1 MTQLTTSP
9 VKELRCTECGR
20 PVRHLPQGYQTGDAV
35 YCQEHIALTARD
47 PRFVIPD
54 AIKAAERDMMQ
65 PADQLIDWCLPELT
79 DTFGYLLPGTVTYG
93 CAFPKNG
100 KTAFLSNNLHYWDR
114 CGVRV
119 WVMPTE
125 SRPKGLITRL
135 AAFRVG
141 VPAEEALSR
150 RLRVRMESGDPHAFE
165 QMTSLMSEFSRMA
178 HETRTDGSNIA
189 IEPSP
194 RLTRSVFRKSVAA
207 ASAGG
212 YGLVV
217 VDHVDHI
224 QADEGESEYTTS
236 AGVQHDALEFAE
248 QYELPIL
255 LMSQLNTSRVGR
267 DLLYR
272 YRRPNTDW
280 LWMKGTKDQIATTMF
295 GVYRPMD
302 PNVDD
307 KILQDAKDGKAEG
320 WRVAMTNTMGVA
332 DMLSR
337 YGGARPDR
345 TVLLDYRDG
354 VLASK
359 PAPDLY
365 AMQSDYHGIYTGSP
379 SGFERRVS

>member
-1 MTQLTTSP
+1 MTARDSMP
-9 VKELRCTECGR
+9 CTECGAA
-20 PVRHLPQGYQTGDAV
+20 VRLLPKGWEPGDPA
-35 YCQEHIALTARD
+35 YCPAHEALTGRD

-54 AIKAAERDMMQ
+54 AIAAAERDMLQ
-65 PADQLIDWCLPELT
+65 PASDLIDWCLPELT

-100 KTAFLSNNLHYWDR
+100 KTAFLSNNLHYWDQQ
-114 CGVRV
+114 GVRV

-150 RLRVRMESGDPHAFE
+150 RLRVRMEAGDPQAREQFAALMHAFS
-165 QMTSLMSEFSRMA
+165 TMA
-178 HETRTDGSNIA
+178 GEVHADGSNIA
-189 IEPSP
+189 IEPAP
-194 RLTRSVFRKSVAA
+194 RLTRSTFRRSVQA

-217 VDHVDHI
+217 VDHVDHV
-224 QADEGESEYTTS
+224 QADDGESEYTTS

-248 QYELPIL
+248 QFEIPIL

-280 LWMKGTKDQIATTMF
+280 LWMKGVKDQIATTMF
-295 GVYRPMD
+295 GIYRPMAPD
-302 PNVDD
+302 IDD
-307 KILQDAKDGKAEG
+307 KLLSDAKEGKAEG
-320 WRVAMTNTMGVA
+320 WRVAMPHTMGLA

-345 TVLLDYRDG
+345 TILLDYHDG
-354 VLASK
+354 LLRSK
-359 PAPDLY
+359 DHMDVFSTQADT
-365 AMQSDYHGIYTGSP
+365 HGIWTGSTSSRP
-379 SGFERRVS
+379 SRRAS

>member
-1 MTQLTTSP
+1 
-9 VKELRCTECGR
+9 
-20 PVRHLPQGYQTGDAV
+20 V

-79 DTFGYLLPGTVTYG
+79 DTFGYLLPGTVTYL

-224 QADEGESEYTTS
+224 GFRRLEHVEAHGGSAVEVAPHGQFRTDQLDAGHIGEAQRRPDAQVADFQQRRFAHWSQCLRS
-236 AGVQHDALEFAE
+236 AQCHDLTPQPAIGSLKFTRGSKSCDSEFA
-248 QYELPIL
+248 
-255 LMSQLNTSRVGR
+255 
-267 DLLYR
+267 
-272 YRRPNTDW
+272 
-280 LWMKGTKDQIATTMF
+280 F
-295 GVYRPMD
+295 
-302 PNVDD
+302 
-307 KILQDAKDGKAEG
+307 
-320 WRVAMTNTMGVA
+320 
-332 DMLSR
+332 
-337 YGGARPDR
+337 
-345 TVLLDYRDG
+345 
-354 VLASK
+354 LASRK
-359 PAPDLY
+359 
-365 AMQSDYHGIYTGSP
+365 
-379 SGFERRVS
+379 